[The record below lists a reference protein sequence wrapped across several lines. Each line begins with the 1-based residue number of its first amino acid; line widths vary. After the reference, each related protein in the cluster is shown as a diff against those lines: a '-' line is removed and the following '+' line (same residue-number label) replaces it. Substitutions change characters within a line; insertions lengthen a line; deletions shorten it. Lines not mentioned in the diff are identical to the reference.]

1 MGKGQGLFAKKVKDG
16 EGKRQQAHKDR
27 LKIRTQRHARG
38 CGRIDYRTPLTTL
51 DEFVPAAQ
59 TRRALR

>member
-27 LKIRTQRHARG
+27 LKNKDAAARTWLQENILPHSFN
-38 CGRIDYRTPLTTL
+38 Y
-51 DEFVPAAQ
+51 
-59 TRRALR
+59 TR